1 MNRILSALLLTSL
14 STFAAAAT
22 VTIDTTVD
30 SRDNL
35 FYTDWGHWYTEPVD
49 LTFQNPD
56 SNPAHS
62 VALTGNPFN
71 FAGFTSLS
79 ITATGSVVDHFDIA
93 TDANGDPCSPT
104 CLFHDGN
111 WHGVKAYA
119 LIGIWSTTADKIT
132 PIGDPHTAPFFVGTN
147 ISLTVPSVSSLYL
160 FLAENDGLYGDNS
173 GHYNVHI
180 EASSTTPDV
189 PVPAALPL
197 FASALAGMG
206 LIGRR
211 KKAA

>member
-1 MNRILSALLLTSL
+1 MKRIFSALLLLTL
-14 STFAAAAT
+14 NTFAAAAT

-35 FYTDWGHWYTEPVD
+35 FYDAWGHWYTEPVD

-71 FAGFTSLS
+71 FAGFSSLS
-79 ITATGSVVDHFDIA
+79 ITATGLVVDHFDLA
-93 TDANGDPCSPT
+93 TDANGDPCNPT

-132 PIGDPHTAPFFVGTN
+132 PIGDPHTAPFFVGT
-147 ISLTVPSVSSLYL
+147 SLTLTPPAGSSLYL
-160 FLAENDGLYGDNS
+160 FLAENDGLFGDNS
-173 GHYNVHI
+173 GHYDVRI
-180 EASSTTPDV
+180 VASTPEV

-206 LIGRR
+206 LIRR
-211 KKAA
+211 RRLA

>member
-1 MNRILSALLLTSL
+1 MSA
-14 STFAAAAT
+14 FATAAT

-35 FYTDWGHWYTEPVD
+35 FYDDWGHWYTLPQD

-56 SNPAHS
+56 SNPAQA

-79 ITATGSVVDHFDIA
+79 ITASGSVVDHFDLA
-93 TDANGDPCSPT
+93 TDANGDQCAPS

-111 WHGVKAYA
+111 WHGVRAYA
-119 LIGIWSTTADKIT
+119 LIGIWSTTSDRIT
-132 PIGDPHTAPFFVGTN
+132 PIGDASTAPFFVGTS
-147 ISLTVPSVSSLYL
+147 ITLTPPAGSSLYL
-160 FLAENDGLYGDNS
+160 FLAENDGLFGDNS
-173 GHYNVHI
+173 GHYDVRI
-180 EASSTTPDV
+180 VASSPEV

-197 FASALAGMG
+197 FASALVGMG
-206 LIGRR
+206 LIRR
-211 KKAA
+211 RRNA